1 MRTSQ
6 DVTPLRVSDR
16 RDTTTHASSDKGMSD
31 DSLDLG
37 GLGPTTPAANP
48 RMARKAQGRSA
59 VAGPSKPASK
69 TSGQK
74 KNVTPSTSG
83 DEGHPVLVP
92 DDDTTNDN
100 DGEEFVTDVP
110 LRKPQTARRGK
121 KPSVN
126 GVPRMKGKGKAKVPS
141 PKTTRPPSPE
151 VLDDSDGDRPVQ
163 VAAVINSAIES
174 NSGGELKRLRRE
186 LAEVRDRA
194 DKYSKQLE
202 ELFEIRH
209 TEPEHLL
216 IEYRKQSD
224 SKMEAQ
230 DALIRELTS
239 NLAKKEPLIRE
250 GKTSV
255 LHLMT
260 REAVEEEKETLERDV
275 QRYKGRVEVCDR
287 DLKEK
292 DKKILEQE
300 QTSLSIAVFLLRAI
314 SYLRLVKDLRVELQA
329 EIDRANN
336 LAKDPRRPPG
346 SAQRNRGQTVLG
358 AQEPKHGATIKFYED
373 VTNLLITNV
382 RNEKCTKRD
391 KEEDWILT
399 CIYTYVDEDSPGDP
413 DSNGKSLNFNLRLC
427 HELNEGNEYADAIL
441 YSPLEL
447 DKETEEFVNQ
457 LDFLSG
463 PFTFPRRQLPVFIR
477 TINNTIGKTT
487 QEEEGGEG
495 EAADDDDDDVQM
507 IE

>member
-1 MRTSQ
+1 
-6 DVTPLRVSDR
+6 
-16 RDTTTHASSDKGMSD
+16 MSD

-48 RMARKAQGRSA
+48 RMARKAQSRSA

-69 TSGQK
+69 TGGK
-74 KNVTPSTSG
+74 RKNVTPSSSG
-83 DEGHPVLVP
+83 DERHPVLVP

-100 DGEEFVTDVP
+100 DGEESVTEVP
-110 LRKPQTARRGK
+110 FRKPQMARRGK

-126 GVPRMKGKGKAKVPS
+126 GIPRVKGKGKAKAPS
-141 PKTTRPPSPE
+141 PKTTRPASPPE
-151 VLDDSDGDRPVQ
+151 VLDDSDDDGAAQ
-163 VAAVINSAIES
+163 VAAVMNSAIES
-174 NSGGELKRLRRE
+174 NSGGEVKRLRRE
-186 LAEVRDRA
+186 LTEVRERA

-202 ELFEIRH
+202 ELFAIRH
-209 TEPEHLL
+209 TEPERLL
-216 IEYRKQSD
+216 TEYRKQSD

-260 REAVEEEKETLERDV
+260 REAVDEEKETLERDV

-292 DKKILEQE
+292 DKTILEQE
-300 QTSLSIAVFLLRAI
+300 QTSLSIAAFLLKAI

-329 EIDRANN
+329 EIDRANT

-358 AQEPKHGATIKFYED
+358 AQEPKHGATIQFYED

-382 RNEKCTKRD
+382 RNEKCSKRD

-399 CIYTYVDEDSPGDP
+399 CIYTYVDEDTPGDP

-427 HELNEGNEYADAIL
+427 HELVEGNEYADAIL

-447 DKETEEFVNQ
+447 DKEPEEFVNQ

-477 TINNTIGKTT
+477 TINSTIGKTT

-495 EAADDDDDDVQM
+495 EAADDDDEVQM
-507 IE
+507 VE

>member
-1 MRTSQ
+1 
-6 DVTPLRVSDR
+6 
-16 RDTTTHASSDKGMSD
+16 MSD

-37 GLGPTTPAANP
+37 GLGPTTPATNP
-48 RMARKAQGRSA
+48 RMAR
-59 VAGPSKPASK
+59 PSKPASK
-69 TSGQK
+69 AGGQK
-74 KNVTPSTSG
+74 KNATPSSSG
-83 DEGHPVLVP
+83 DERHPVLVP

-100 DGEEFVTDVP
+100 DGEESVTEVP
-110 LRKPQTARRGK
+110 IRKPQTARRGK

-126 GVPRMKGKGKAKVPS
+126 GVPRVKGKGKVKAPS
-141 PKTTRPPSPE
+141 PKMTRPASPPE
-151 VLDDSDGDRPVQ
+151 VLDDSDEDGAVQ
-163 VAAVINSAIES
+163 VAAVVNSAIES
-174 NSGGELKRLRRE
+174 NSGGEVKRLRRE
-186 LAEVRDRA
+186 LTEARERA

-202 ELFEIRH
+202 ELFAIRH
-209 TEPEHLL
+209 TEPERLL
-216 IEYRKQSD
+216 VEYRKQSD

-275 QRYKGRVEVCDR
+275 QRYKGRMEVCDR
-287 DLKEK
+287 DLKER

-300 QTSLSIAVFLLRAI
+300 QTI
-314 SYLRLVKDLRVELQA
+314 KDLRVELQA

-346 SAQRNRGQTVLG
+346 SAQRNRGGQTVLG
-358 AQEPKHGATIKFYED
+358 GQEPKHGATIKFYED

-382 RNEKCTKRD
+382 RNEKCSKRD

-495 EAADDDDDDVQM
+495 EAADDDDDVQM

>member
-1 MRTSQ
+1 
-6 DVTPLRVSDR
+6 
-16 RDTTTHASSDKGMSD
+16 MSD

-69 TSGQK
+69 TGGQK
-74 KNVTPSTSG
+74 KNVMSSSSG
-83 DEGHPVLVP
+83 DEEHPVVVP
-92 DDDTTNDN
+92 DDDSTNND
-100 DGEEFVTDVP
+100 DGEEAVTQVP

-126 GVPRMKGKGKAKVPS
+126 GVPRVKGKGKARAPS
-141 PKTTRPPSPE
+141 PKMTRPPSPE
-151 VLDDSDGDRPVQ
+151 VLDDSDEDRPVQ

-174 NSGGELKRLRRE
+174 NSGGEVKRLRRE
-186 LAEVRDRA
+186 LTEARERA

-202 ELFEIRH
+202 ELFAIRH

-216 IEYRKQSD
+216 TEYRKQSD

-275 QRYKGRVEVCDR
+275 QRYKGRMEVCDR

-300 QTSLSIAVFLLRAI
+300 QTI
-314 SYLRLVKDLRVELQA
+314 KDLRVELQA

-346 SAQRNRGQTVLG
+346 SAQRNNRGQTVLG

-382 RNEKCTKRD
+382 RNEKCSKRD

-487 QEEEGGEG
+487 QEEEG

>member
-1 MRTSQ
+1 
-6 DVTPLRVSDR
+6 
-16 RDTTTHASSDKGMSD
+16 MSD

-48 RMARKAQGRSA
+48 RMARKAQSRSA

-69 TSGQK
+69 TGGQK
-74 KNVTPSTSG
+74 KNVTSSSSG
-83 DEGHPVLVP
+83 DERHPVLVP

-100 DGEEFVTDVP
+100 DGEESVTEVP
-110 LRKPQTARRGK
+110 IRKPQTARRGK
-121 KPSVN
+121 KPSIN
-126 GVPRMKGKGKAKVPS
+126 GVPRVKGKGKAKAPS
-141 PKTTRPPSPE
+141 PKMTRPASPPE
-151 VLDDSDGDRPVQ
+151 VLDDSDDDG
-163 VAAVINSAIES
+163 AAQMAVVMNNAIES
-174 NSGGELKRLRRE
+174 NSGGEVKRLRRE
-186 LAEVRDRA
+186 LIEVRERA

-202 ELFEIRH
+202 ELFAIRH
-209 TEPEHLL
+209 TEPERLL

-224 SKMEAQ
+224 SKLEAQ

-260 REAVEEEKETLERDV
+260 REAVDEEKETLERDV

-300 QTSLSIAVFLLRAI
+300 QTI
-314 SYLRLVKDLRVELQA
+314 KDLRVELQA
-329 EIDRANN
+329 EIDRANT

-358 AQEPKHGATIKFYED
+358 GQEPKHGATIQFYED

-382 RNEKCTKRD
+382 RNEKCSKRD

-427 HELNEGNEYADAIL
+427 HELAEGNEYTDAVL

-447 DKETEEFVNQ
+447 DKEPEEFVNQ

-477 TINNTIGKTT
+477 TINTTIEKTT

-495 EAADDDDDDVQM
+495 EAADDDDDEVQM
-507 IE
+507 VE

>member
-1 MRTSQ
+1 
-6 DVTPLRVSDR
+6 
-16 RDTTTHASSDKGMSD
+16 MSD

-48 RMARKAQGRSA
+48 RMAHTAQGRSA

-69 TSGQK
+69 AGRQK
-74 KNVTPSTSG
+74 KNVTPSSSG
-83 DEGHPVLVP
+83 DERHPVLVP
-92 DDDTTNDN
+92 DDGNDNDN
-100 DGEEFVTDVP
+100 DGEESMTEVP
-110 LRKPQTARRGK
+110 IRKPQTARRGRK
-121 KPSVN
+121 RSTN
-126 GVPRMKGKGKAKVPS
+126 GMQHIVKGKGKAKAPS
-141 PKTTRPPSPE
+141 PKTTRRDSPPE
-151 VLDDSDGDRPVQ
+151 VLDDSEEDDAAQ

-186 LAEVRDRA
+186 LAETRERA
-194 DKYSKQLE
+194 HKYSKQLE
-202 ELFEIRH
+202 ELFAIRH
-209 TEPEHLL
+209 TEPESLL

-230 DALIRELTS
+230 DAIIKELTS

-250 GKTSV
+250 GRTSV

-260 REAVEEEKETLERDV
+260 REAVDEEKETLERDV

-300 QTSLSIAVFLLRAI
+300 QTI
-314 SYLRLVKDLRVELQA
+314 KDLRVELQA
-329 EIDRANN
+329 EIDRANA

-358 AQEPKHGATIKFYED
+358 AQEPKHGATIQFYED
-373 VTNLLITNV
+373 ITNLLITNV
-382 RNEKCTKRD
+382 RNEKCGKRD

-399 CIYTYVDEDSPGDP
+399 CIYTYIDEDLPGDP

-427 HELNEGNEYADAIL
+427 HELVEGNEYADAIL

-447 DKETEEFVNQ
+447 DKEPEDFVEQ

-477 TINNTIGKTT
+477 TINNTIGKTV
-487 QEEEGGEG
+487 QGDEEEKGEG
-495 EAADDDDDDVQM
+495 EAAEDDDDVQM
-507 IE
+507 VE